1 MAKLGKILAPIVAV
15 LAIAAAVLSF
25 LVSSRRAD
33 FVNRAA
39 VLSSGVAAVAQKL
52 DVQSGSGVSSQVT
65 FTPAAPGAKES
76 GSLAWSSYK
85 TDKDGFQRTVDSA
98 VNLAGSL
105 NAQRNLLAQTMVEMV
120 IELRLPERE
129 LATEKLTDLRSYE
142 KGAAQAKAHAVAIRE
157 RDDMLLASLKAS
169 SSTVGFNFASNE
181 DAFLTRARRID
192 ENGEESLGNFDCRG
206 VLEGYENAVTSVKK
220 RHDDFAGALREG
232 VRTVSSYDWSAD
244 VSALS
249 GNRYASVLGDMKND
263 FSGINS
269 KLVLLKTTQEE
280 LKSVQAEKEK
290 LEESNA
296 ELIASAEKAEKEIAA
311 LRKRMTDLGIEEEDG
326 VSVVE
331 AKAVTSY
338 EDLDMSLQGRVL
350 LSNKEWNY
358 IIVDLGNTALMK
370 GVRLAISSQGKF
382 LGTAE
387 VTEVQERVSLA
398 ELIRGSIGDIPTGAQ
413 VIISSQQKDDVAAA
427 INTRPRRDNR
437 SPDDD

>member
-65 FTPAAPGAKES
+65 FTPAAPGTKES

-129 LATEKLTDLRSYE
+129 LATEKLTDLGSYE

-169 SSTVGFNFASNE
+169 SATVGFNFASNE

-192 ENGEESLGNFDCRG
+192 ENGEEGLGNFDCRG

-220 RHDDFAGALREG
+220 RHDDFASTLREG

-311 LRKRMTDLGIEEEDG
+311 LRKRMTDLGIEEEG
-326 VSVVE
+326 GSVVE

-338 EDLDMSLQGRVL
+338 DDLDMSLQGRVL

-358 IIVDLGNTALMK
+358 VIVDLGSTALMK

-398 ELIRGSIGDIPTGAQ
+398 ELIRGSISDIPIGAQ

-427 INTRPRRDNR
+427 INTRPRRDNS
-437 SPDDD
+437 SPNDD